1 MCRSVYT
8 FCARP
13 STSLPPDDLD
23 KIRFLIVNHASTTD
37 FRSKLICLSPYLPSN
52 SQFSLCPPDPPGSI
66 EQQRLG
72 TPNVPGNATGT
83 SYMFHNNQLT
93 FRKCQ
98 DHRRTFGNA
107 LDAPR
112 SNQPKPPSSYVISS
126 TPCGFRLNIALHH
139 LSLSLI
145 VLPQCPALLYLTY
158 KLDS

>member
-1 MCRSVYT
+1 MCRSVYAFWAHPT
-8 FCARP
+8 
-13 STSLPPDDLD
+13 TSLQPDDLD
-23 KIRFLIVNHASTTD
+23 IIRFLIVYHAWITD
-37 FRSKLICLSPYLPSN
+37 FRLKIICFSPYLPSN
-52 SQFSLCPPDPPGSI
+52 SQISLCPPDPPGSI

-83 SYMFHNNQLT
+83 SYMFNNNQFT

-126 TPCGFRLNIALHH
+126 TPCALRLNIALHH